1 MSSPVEAPRANV
13 VLYGTPYCGFCARAA
28 RLFHEKGVEVTEI
41 DVSRNRERRS
51 WLLKVT
57 GMRTVPQIFINGR
70 SVKGFEDVALL
81 DRTGELDRLLSEPP
95 SAATPETASIDRE
108 FCGPTSFEARK
119 IH

>member
-70 SVKGFEDVALL
+70 HIGGSDELDALERGGKLDALL
-81 DRTGELDRLLSEPP
+81 AQAG
-95 SAATPETASIDRE
+95 
-108 FCGPTSFEARK
+108 
-119 IH
+119 